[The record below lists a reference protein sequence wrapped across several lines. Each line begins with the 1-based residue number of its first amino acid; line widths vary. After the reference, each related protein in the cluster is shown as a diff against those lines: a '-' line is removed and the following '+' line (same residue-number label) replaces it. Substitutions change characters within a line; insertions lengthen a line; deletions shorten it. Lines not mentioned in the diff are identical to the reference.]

1 MKYSLTASVVEIV
14 VRIPSMSSKVAA
26 SSVEAAAG
34 SETTA
39 AVGSGA
45 SEPSSSKVPSPKAA
59 SIWVVVLNSATSPVT
74 RSWSPALRSAGQ
86 LLRQK
91 T

>member
-1 MKYSLTASVVEIV
+1 MV
-14 VRIPSMSSKVAA
+14 VRIPSTSSKVAA
-26 SSVEAAAG
+26 SNVEADAG

-45 SEPSSSKVPSPKAA
+45 SVPSTSKLPLPKAA

-86 LLRQK
+86 ELRQK